1 MSIQRVQ
8 RKNRVVWAVRWRD
21 ASGRQRSRVFDR
33 KRDAAIFEAEVK
45 RRARLGD
52 LAAMDAGREP
62 LDDYVTK
69 TWGPSHAAH
78 LAARTRQTY
87 SCMYD
92 RHISP
97 ELGGVPLREID
108 AERVAVF
115 QGKLVRAG
123 VGPHAIR
130 KAMMLLGAILQRA
143 AEGRRIAYNPQRVVR
158 RVPMPMAPEVR
169 PLAPIT
175 IERMRAAAASE
186 REAAILSV
194 LGYAGLRPGELRIL
208 RWGHVRSRT
217 LLVTA
222 EKTRRRRT
230 VRLLE
235 PLVEDLRA
243 WRKRSGNPPD
253 HALVFPGERGGVW
266 SANAFEKWRRRR
278 FAALLAAGWSRRR
291 PAIRSPPLVRLAAAA
306 RGPGR
311 DLRRA
316 SARARRRADAAHVRA
331 RDRGARGLAA
341 VAGRGGD
348 QAGAR
353 DDAPPGGIMCAFCA
367 RLKRRAARRSPQTA
381 LYQGAPSWIRTSG
394 LLLRRESLYPAEL
407 SGHSPRDVN
416 RCPTEHE
423 IALAIFTAN
432 APVQRVAGNIDVT
445 CEPFG
450 AGADEQLLG
459 TG

>member
-8 RKNRVVWAVRWRD
+8 RKNVVVWAVRWRD

-52 LAAMDAGREP
+52 LAAMDAGREV

-78 LAARTRQTY
+78 LAPRTRQTY
-87 SCMYD
+87 ASTYN

-158 RVPMPMAPEVR
+158 RAPLPMADEVR

-186 REAAILSV
+186 REAAIVSV

-208 RWGHVRSRT
+208 RWSDVRGRT

-235 PLVEDLRA
+235 PLADDLRA
-243 WRKRSGNPPD
+243 WRRQFGNPAD
-253 HALVFPGERGGVW
+253 GSLVFPGDRGGVW
-266 SANAFEKWRRRR
+266 TANAFEKWRRRR
-278 FAALLAAGWSRRR
+278 FGSLLAAAGLVRGR
-291 PAIRSPPLVRLAAAA
+291 PYDLRHSFASLLLHEGRDVIYVARQLGHGAELTLRTYGHVIEELEDSPQLPAEEAIRQAREALRLRRDLVRVL
-306 RGPGR
+306 
-311 DLRRA
+311 
-316 SARARRRADAAHVRA
+316 
-331 RDRGARGLAA
+331 
-341 VAGRGGD
+341 
-348 QAGAR
+348 
-353 DDAPPGGIMCAFCA
+353 CAF
-367 RLKRRAARRSPQTA
+367 LETRRAATAANGAVVRRP
-381 LYQGAPSWIRTSG
+381 
-394 LLLRRESLYPAEL
+394 EL
-407 SGHSPRDVN
+407 DSNQR
-416 RCPTEHE
+416 PT
-423 IALAIFTAN
+423 
-432 APVQRVAGNIDVT
+432 P
-445 CEPFG
+445 
-450 AGADEQLLG
+450 
-459 TG
+459 